1 MKLLYKNWR
10 RFLMGELICNFV
22 SYDRMKQAW
31 DKYTNSKDPGIPVLA
46 IIEAKKIGINLK

>member
-1 MKLLYKNWR
+1 LLFKNWR